1 MRFTQDKTNMIDC
14 IIVEDAPLAVDKLK
28 DFISK
33 VPSLRLACT
42 FDNGLDAY
50 TYLQANQVDLLFLDI
65 QMEQFT
71 GLQLLEA
78 LHKRPYIIIV
88 SAYGEYA
95 VQGFEYDVTD
105 YLLKPYSFERF
116 LKAVNKVQEE
126 ISFSTN
132 PATPKEYIFLKTE
145 YRMVRINLC
154 DILFIEGKGAYLH
167 VITATTKIM
176 TLLSFKE
183 IESLLPPEQF
193 IRIHKSYLVAINK
206 IDNIERNI
214 IKVGNVRIPVGKSYL
229 KEFYQRLQ

>member
-1 MRFTQDKTNMIDC
+1 MIDC
-14 IIVEDAPLAVDKLK
+14 MIVEDAPLATEKLK

-33 VPSLRLACT
+33 VPSLRLVCT
-42 FDNGLDAY
+42 FDNGLDAF
-50 TYLQANQVDLLFLDI
+50 TYLQTNQIDLLFLDI

-71 GLQLLEA
+71 GIQLMEA
-78 LHKRPYIIIV
+78 LRKRPFIIIV

-126 ISFSTN
+126 ISQS
-132 PATPKEYIFLKTE
+132 PSPSSPKEYIFLKTE

-167 VITATTKIM
+167 VITTTTRIM
-176 TLLSFKE
+176 TLMSFKE
-183 IESLLPPEQF
+183 IEPLLPPDQF
-193 IRIHKSYLVAINK
+193 MRIHKSFLVAINK
-206 IDNIERNI
+206 IDNIERNV

-229 KEFYQRLQ
+229 KDFYQRLQ